1 MVLFVGP
8 GGGITLVGVPRGKL
22 LLLELSRDRGVWPDG
37 RGISRHA
44 DRLTDIG
51 LGDRRV
57 GCAGC
62 SRRVRQDGPAA
73 LTVIPPVVCVWI
85 GLALAVTFG
94 LALAVTF
101 GGAVVGGE
109 FTAAEVRV
117 DDDGVGLS
125 DPAAAD
131 V

>member
-94 LALAVTF
+94 
-101 GGAVVGGE
+101 GAVVGGE